1 MLETEYRFHIMQKI
15 KYFLLRT
22 IDISGLTFLAPLV
35 RLCYGEEPRVQMKK
49 IGQWIIVPLIALFIA
64 FFIIYDGFIV
74 KAFKTKSGNLPTTS
88 KIYSSYKAID
98 QIHDNEKA
106 KERAYLLSG
115 EERINEL
122 KNVESEISSTEKSL
136 ELAIQAAKDE
146 QVIADEDK
154 AKQMAP
160 INAKF
165 EELKEAIITAS
176 KAREEEL
183 KSLSDSIT
191 PGDEIAFN
199 KLLELVRADE
209 IQDKLDIE
217 NRNIL
222 KEKISVILAEK
233 SPKLEERKAE
243 ETYFTEKLA
252 FLNTYKELLT
262 SKNKSLIIEDNKEKI
277 ASLEKELQTLSGADA
292 LKKAK
297 LIAKQENLIQSKMD
311 ADYAG
316 SKTIWYQVERSILCV
331 FTGFMIGSIIAIPIG
346 IFCGLNKTFMA
357 IMTPFIAIFKPVSPI
372 VWLPIILIIVMGAF
386 PNPDKHPFMEFL
398 AKLPVIGIYKINPA
412 FMASAITVAL
422 CSLWA
427 TMANTALGV
436 ASIDKDHMNVARVL
450 KLGFFARLFKIII
463 PSSLP
468 LIFAGL
474 RISLGVG
481 WMVLIAAELLSSSEG
496 IGKFVFDEFNNG
508 SSDSLAKMVVV
519 VFIVGIIGL
528 ILDRIMVIFQRLVS
542 FEGSAA
548 TI

>member
-1 MLETEYRFHIMQKI
+1 MEKI
-15 KYFLLRT
+15 KYLLLKT
-22 IDISGLTFLAPLV
+22 IDITGLTFLAPVV
-35 RLCYGEEPRVQMKK
+35 RLCYREEPQVQLKK
-49 IGQWIIVPLIALFIA
+49 IGQWIIVPLIAVFIA
-64 FFIIYDGFIV
+64 LFIIYDGFIV
-74 KAFKTKSGNLPTTS
+74 DTFKTKAGKLPTSS
-88 KIYSSYKAID
+88 KIYSSYKSID
-98 QIHDNEKA
+98 QLHDDELA
-106 KERAYLLSG
+106 KQRAYHLSG
-115 EERINEL
+115 EER
-122 KNVESEISSTEKSL
+122 VEALNAVDEKISSAEESL
-136 ELAIQAAKDE
+136 KLATQAVKDE
-146 QVIADEDK
+146 QKITDREK
-154 AKQMAP
+154 AKKVAP
-160 INAKF
+160 AEAEYAKLKEDIKAAAALRD
-165 EELKEAIITAS
+165 EEL
-176 KAREEEL
+176 RL
-183 KSLSDSIT
+183 LSESVT
-191 PGDEIAFN
+191 PGDGAAAQ
-199 KLLELVRADE
+199 KLLERVRADNA
-209 IQDKLDIE
+209 QDSLDTE
-217 NRNIL
+217 ARNL
-222 KEKISVILAEK
+222 AKEKTNSIRLEPSPELAE
-233 SPKLEERKAE
+233 RKTE
-243 ETYFTEKLA
+243 ETYHVERLA
-252 FLNTYKELLT
+252 FLKIYKQLLS
-262 SKNKSLIIEDNKEKI
+262 SKNKSLVIDEKKKKI
-277 ASLEKELQTLSGADA
+277 AAYETELSVLTGADA

-297 LIAKQENLIQSKMD
+297 SIVRQESVMGNKKESE
-311 ADYAG
+311 YAG

-331 FTGFMIGSIIAIPIG
+331 FTGFLIGSIIAIPMG

-372 VWLPIILIIVMGAF
+372 VWLPIILIVVMGAF

-398 AKLPVIGIYKINPA
+398 AELPLIGVYKINPA
-412 FMASAITVAL
+412 FMASAVTVAL

-450 KLGFFARLFKIII
+450 KLGFCARLFKIII

-528 ILDRIMVIFQRLVS
+528 ILDRIMIIFQRLVS

>member
-1 MLETEYRFHIMQKI
+1 MEKI
-15 KYFLLRT
+15 KYLLLKT
-22 IDISGLTFLAPLV
+22 IDITGLTFLAPVV
-35 RLCYGEEPRVQMKK
+35 RLCYREEPQVQLKK
-49 IGQWIIVPLIALFIA
+49 IGQWIIVPLIAVFIA
-64 FFIIYDGFIV
+64 LFIIYDGFIV
-74 KAFKTKSGNLPTTS
+74 DTFKTKAGKLPTSS
-88 KIYSSYKAID
+88 KIYSSYKSID
-98 QIHDNEKA
+98 QLHDDELA
-106 KERAYLLSG
+106 KQRAYHLSG
-115 EERINEL
+115 EER
-122 KNVESEISSTEKSL
+122 VEALNAVDEKISSAEESL
-136 ELAIQAAKDE
+136 KLATQAVKDE
-146 QVIADEDK
+146 QKITDREK
-154 AKQMAP
+154 AKKVAP
-160 INAKF
+160 AEAEYAKLKEDIKAAAALRD
-165 EELKEAIITAS
+165 EEL
-176 KAREEEL
+176 RL
-183 KSLSDSIT
+183 LSESVT
-191 PGDEIAFN
+191 PGDGAAAQ
-199 KLLELVRADE
+199 KLLERVRADNA
-209 IQDKLDIE
+209 QDSLDTE
-217 NRNIL
+217 ARNL
-222 KEKISVILAEK
+222 GKEKTNSIRLEPSPELAE
-233 SPKLEERKAE
+233 RKTE
-243 ETYFTEKLA
+243 ETYHVERLA
-252 FLNTYKELLT
+252 FLKIYKQLLS
-262 SKNKSLIIEDNKEKI
+262 SKNKSLVIDEKKEKI
-277 ASLEKELQTLSGADA
+277 AAYETELSVLTGADA

-297 LIAKQENLIQSKMD
+297 SIVRQESVMGNKKESE
-311 ADYAG
+311 YAG

-331 FTGFMIGSIIAIPIG
+331 FTGFLIGSIIAIPMG

-372 VWLPIILIIVMGAF
+372 VWLPIILIVVMGAF

-398 AKLPVIGIYKINPA
+398 AELPLIGVYKINPA
-412 FMASAITVAL
+412 FMASAVTVAL

-450 KLGFFARLFKIII
+450 KLGFCARLFKIII

-528 ILDRIMVIFQRLVS
+528 ILDRIMIIFQRLVS

>member
-1 MLETEYRFHIMQKI
+1 MEKI
-15 KYFLLRT
+15 KYLLLKT
-22 IDISGLTFLAPLV
+22 IDITGLTFLAPVV
-35 RLCYGEEPRVQMKK
+35 RLCYREEPQVQLKK
-49 IGQWIIVPLIALFIA
+49 IGQWIIVPLIAVFIA
-64 FFIIYDGFIV
+64 LFIIYDGFIV
-74 KAFKTKSGNLPTTS
+74 DTFKTKAGKLPTSS
-88 KIYSSYKAID
+88 KIYSSYKSID
-98 QIHDNEKA
+98 QLHDDELA
-106 KERAYLLSG
+106 KQRAYHLSG
-115 EERINEL
+115 EER
-122 KNVESEISSTEKSL
+122 VEALNAVDEKISSAEESL
-136 ELAIQAAKDE
+136 KLATQAVKDE
-146 QVIADEDK
+146 QKITDREK
-154 AKQMAP
+154 AKKVAP
-160 INAKF
+160 AEAEYAKLKEDIKAAAALRD
-165 EELKEAIITAS
+165 EEL
-176 KAREEEL
+176 RL
-183 KSLSDSIT
+183 LSESVT
-191 PGDEIAFN
+191 PGDGAAAQ
-199 KLLELVRADE
+199 KLLERVRADNA
-209 IQDKLDIE
+209 QDSLDTE
-217 NRNIL
+217 ARNL
-222 KEKISVILAEK
+222 AKEKTNSIRLEPSPELAE
-233 SPKLEERKAE
+233 RKTE
-243 ETYFTEKLA
+243 ETYHVERLA
-252 FLNTYKELLT
+252 FLKIYKQLLS
-262 SKNKSLIIEDNKEKI
+262 SKNKSLVINEKKEKI
-277 ASLEKELQTLSGADA
+277 AAYETELSVLTGADA

-297 LIAKQENLIQSKMD
+297 SIVRQESVMGNKKESE
-311 ADYAG
+311 YAG

-331 FTGFMIGSIIAIPIG
+331 FTGFLIGSIIAIPMG

-372 VWLPIILIIVMGAF
+372 VWLPIILIVVMGAF

-398 AKLPVIGIYKINPA
+398 AELPLIGVYKINPA
-412 FMASAITVAL
+412 FMASAVTVAL

-450 KLGFFARLFKIII
+450 KLGFCARLFKIII

-528 ILDRIMVIFQRLVS
+528 ILDRIMIIFQRLVS

>member
-1 MLETEYRFHIMQKI
+1 MEKI
-15 KYFLLRT
+15 KYLLLKT
-22 IDISGLTFLAPLV
+22 IDITGLTFLAPVV
-35 RLCYGEEPRVQMKK
+35 RLCYREEPQVQLKK
-49 IGQWIIVPLIALFIA
+49 IGQWIIVPLIAVFIA
-64 FFIIYDGFIV
+64 LFIIYDGFIV
-74 KAFKTKSGNLPTTS
+74 DTFKTKAGKLPTSS
-88 KIYSSYKAID
+88 KIYSSYKSID
-98 QIHDNEKA
+98 QLHDDELA
-106 KERAYLLSG
+106 KQRAYHLSG
-115 EERINEL
+115 EER
-122 KNVESEISSTEKSL
+122 VEALNAVDEKISSAEESL
-136 ELAIQAAKDE
+136 KLATQAVKDE
-146 QVIADEDK
+146 QKITDREK
-154 AKQMAP
+154 AKKVAP
-160 INAKF
+160 AEAEYAKLKEDIKAAAALRD
-165 EELKEAIITAS
+165 EEL
-176 KAREEEL
+176 RL
-183 KSLSDSIT
+183 LSESVT
-191 PGDEIAFN
+191 PGDGAAAQ
-199 KLLELVRADE
+199 KLLERVRADNV
-209 IQDKLDIE
+209 QDSLDTE
-217 NRNIL
+217 ARNL
-222 KEKISVILAEK
+222 AKEKTNSIRLEPSPELAE
-233 SPKLEERKAE
+233 RKTE
-243 ETYFTEKLA
+243 ETYHVERLA
-252 FLNTYKELLT
+252 FLKIYKQLLS
-262 SKNKSLIIEDNKEKI
+262 SKNKSLVIDEKKEKI
-277 ASLEKELQTLSGADA
+277 AAYETELSVLTGADA

-297 LIAKQENLIQSKMD
+297 SIVRQESVMGNKKESE
-311 ADYAG
+311 YAG

-331 FTGFMIGSIIAIPIG
+331 FTGFLIGSIIAIPMG

-372 VWLPIILIIVMGAF
+372 VWLPIILIVVMGAF

-398 AKLPVIGIYKINPA
+398 AELPLIGVYKINPA
-412 FMASAITVAL
+412 FMASAVTVAL

-450 KLGFFARLFKIII
+450 KLGFCARLFKIII

-528 ILDRIMVIFQRLVS
+528 ILDRIMIIFQRLVS

>member
-1 MLETEYRFHIMQKI
+1 MEKI
-15 KYFLLRT
+15 KYLLLKT
-22 IDISGLTFLAPLV
+22 IDITGLTFLAPVV
-35 RLCYGEEPRVQMKK
+35 RLCYREEPQVQLKK
-49 IGQWIIVPLIALFIA
+49 IGQWIIVPLIAVFIA
-64 FFIIYDGFIV
+64 LFIIYDGFIV
-74 KAFKTKSGNLPTTS
+74 DTFKTKAGKLPTSS
-88 KIYSSYKAID
+88 KIYSSYKSID
-98 QIHDNEKA
+98 QLHDDELA
-106 KERAYLLSG
+106 KQRAYHLSG
-115 EERINEL
+115 EER
-122 KNVESEISSTEKSL
+122 VEALNAVDEKISSAEESL
-136 ELAIQAAKDE
+136 KLATQAVKDE
-146 QVIADEDK
+146 QKITDREK
-154 AKQMAP
+154 AKKVAP
-160 INAKF
+160 AEAEYAKLKEDIKAAAALRD
-165 EELKEAIITAS
+165 EEL
-176 KAREEEL
+176 RL
-183 KSLSDSIT
+183 LSESVT
-191 PGDEIAFN
+191 PGDGAAAQ
-199 KLLELVRADE
+199 KLLERVRADNA
-209 IQDKLDIE
+209 QDSLDTE
-217 NRNIL
+217 ARNL
-222 KEKISVILAEK
+222 AKEKTNSIRLEPSPELAE
-233 SPKLEERKAE
+233 RKTE
-243 ETYFTEKLA
+243 ETYHVERLA
-252 FLNTYKELLT
+252 FLKIYKQLLS
-262 SKNKSLIIEDNKEKI
+262 SKNKSLVIDEKKEKI
-277 ASLEKELQTLSGADA
+277 AAYETELSVLTGADA

-297 LIAKQENLIQSKMD
+297 SIVRQESVMGNKKESE
-311 ADYAG
+311 YAG

-331 FTGFMIGSIIAIPIG
+331 FTGFLIGSIIAIPMG

-372 VWLPIILIIVMGAF
+372 VWLPIILIVVMGAF

-398 AKLPVIGIYKINPA
+398 AELPLIGVYKINPA
-412 FMASAITVAL
+412 FMASAVTVAL

-450 KLGFFARLFKIII
+450 KLGFCARLFKIII

-528 ILDRIMVIFQRLVS
+528 ILDRIMIIFQRLVS

>member
-1 MLETEYRFHIMQKI
+1 MLGIKYKFHTMQKI
-15 KYFLLRT
+15 NYFLLRT
-22 IDISGLTFLAPLV
+22 IDISGLTFLAPVV
-35 RLCYGEEPRVQMKK
+35 RLCFGEEPQVQMKK

-64 FFIIYDGFIV
+64 FFIIYDGLIV
-74 KAFKTKSGNLPTTS
+74 KTFKTKSGDLPTTS

-98 QIHDNEKA
+98 QLHDNEIT

-115 EERINEL
+115 EERENEL
-122 KNVESEISSTEKSL
+122 KKVEKEIDLVQKEL
-136 ELAIQAAKDE
+136 ELLTKSVNEE
-146 QVIADEDK
+146 QIRADE
-154 AKQMAP
+154 AKSKHIAP
-160 INAKF
+160 INAEF
-165 EELKEAIITAS
+165 EKLNEEITAAS
-176 KAREEEL
+176 KAREQEL
-183 KSLSDSIT
+183 KSQTEKIT
-191 PGDEIAFN
+191 PGNELAYK
-199 KLLELVRADE
+199 KLLELVRVDE
-209 IQDKLDIE
+209 AQDLLDTE
-217 NRNIL
+217 RRNIF
-222 KEKISVILAEK
+222 KEKISGILAEK
-233 SPKLEERKAE
+233 SPALEKMKAE

-252 FLNTYKELLT
+252 FLNTCKELLS
-262 SKNKSLIIEDNKEKI
+262 SKNKSLIIEENKEKI
-277 ASLEKELQTLSGADA
+277 ASLEKELQTLSGTDA

-297 LIAKQENLIQSKMD
+297 SIAKQENLNQNKMD
-311 ADYAG
+311 AEYAG
-316 SKTIWYQVERSILCV
+316 SKTIWYQVQRSILCV
-331 FTGFMIGSIIAIPIG
+331 FTGFIIGSIIAIPIG

-386 PNPDKHPFMEFL
+386 PNPDKHPFMKLL
-398 AKLPVIGIYKINPA
+398 AELPLIGVYKVNPA